1 MATKTVEEY
10 IASLSAEQAAIV
22 QALHAIVKKAAPKTE
37 EAIKWAQPVYSH
49 NGPMIFIKAH
59 SKHVNFGF
67 WRGAQMKDA
76 KGLLTGDGDR
86 MRHIKITAL
95 KDVNKTALADFVKQA
110 VALNAKHGDP
120 TKKK

>member
-1 MATKTVEEY
+1 MATKTIAEY
-10 IASLSAEQAAIV
+10 IAGLSAEQAAIV
-22 QALHAIVKKAAPKTE
+22 QALHAVVKKAAPKAE

-59 SKHVNFGF
+59 SKHVNIGF

-86 MRHIKITAL
+86 MRHVKVGAL
-95 KDVNKTALADFVKQA
+95 KEINKAALADFVKQA
-110 VALNAKHGDP
+110 AALNAKHGDP
-120 TKKK
+120 TKRQ